1 MAGSKVLLAATWVA
15 AGALAGCSGSGSGL
29 TTASILGGS
38 TQATS
43 AQAKPIQPQDRAIQV
58 GAVSARAQK
67 CGYNFDPGKLR
78 ANYLASEA
86 AGLDG
91 GQLSQLGEIYDKTN
105 RAVAVAIQS
114 DQGFCTDA
122 KTKQI
127 KADLTRHLAG
137 DFTPERLAGVE
148 KSGSIF
154 EAFVPDAGSRETI
167 NPEWIRD
174 SRAPKTIR
182 TDQ

>member
-1 MAGSKVLLAATWVA
+1 MAGSKVLLAATMVA
-15 AGALAGCSGSGSGL
+15 ASALAGCSGSGSGL

-38 TQATS
+38 TEAS
-43 AQAKPIQPQDRAIQV
+43 AAQAKPIQPQDRAIQV

-67 CGYNFDPGKLR
+67 CGYNFDAAKLR

-91 GQLSQLGEIYDKTN
+91 GQLAQLGEIYDKTA

-114 DQGFCTDA
+114 DQSFCTDA

-148 KSGSIF
+148 KSGGIF
-154 EAFVPDAGSRETI
+154 EIFTPDAGSRETV
-167 NPEWIRD
+167 NPEWIRN

-182 TDQ
+182 TEQ